1 MIKIG
6 ITGSIASGKT
16 TTARIFAGKKY
27 PLFNADKEVKDIYN
41 QGDFK
46 RKISKKL
53 KIQSLKNIKAKIKK
67 IIIDNKILLKDIEKI
82 IHPLVRR
89 KIKIF
94 IKKNKKKKFIFFEI
108 PLLIESKLMKDYD
121 IIIFV
126 NSKKKI
132 RLKRYLK
139 RGRNKK
145 TFNLLDK
152 RQLSPSKKIKFCD
165 FVINNNKSLKKLKK
179 KIKSIQIKYERNNS

>member
-16 TTARIFAGKKY
+16 TAARIFAGKRY
-27 PLFNADKEVKDIYN
+27 PLFNADKEVKDFYN
-41 QGDFK
+41 QKHFK
-46 RKISKKL
+46 SKISKKF
-53 KIQSLKNIKAKIKK
+53 KIQSTKNIKSKIKK
-67 IIIDNKILLKDIEKI
+67 IIINNKVLIKDVEKI

-121 IIIFV
+121 VIIFI

-139 RGRNKK
+139 KGRDKK
-145 TFNLLDK
+145 IFNLLDK
-152 RQLSPSKKIKFCD
+152 RQLPPSKKIKFCD
-165 FVINNNKSLKKLKK
+165 YVINNNKNLKKLKK
-179 KIKSIQIKYERNNS
+179 VIKSIKTKYERNNS

>member
-16 TTARIFAGKKY
+16 TAARIFAGKRY
-27 PLFNADKEVKDIYN
+27 PLFNADKEVKDLYN
-41 QGDFK
+41 QKYFK
-46 RKISKKL
+46 SKILKKF
-53 KIQSLKNIKAKIKK
+53 KIQSTKNIKSKIKK
-67 IIIDNKILLKDIEKI
+67 IIINNKVLIKDVEKI

-121 IIIFV
+121 VIIFI

-139 RGRNKK
+139 KGRDKK
-145 TFNLLDK
+145 IFNLLDK
-152 RQLSPSKKIKFCD
+152 RQLPPSKKIKFCD
-165 FVINNNKSLKKLKK
+165 YVINNNNNLKKLKK
-179 KIKSIQIKYERNNS
+179 TIKSIKNKI

>member
-16 TTARIFAGKKY
+16 TAARIFAGKRY
-27 PLFNADKEVKDIYN
+27 PLFNADKEVKDLYN
-41 QGDFK
+41 QKYFK
-46 RKISKKL
+46 SKISKKF
-53 KIQSLKNIKAKIKK
+53 KIQSTKNIKSKIKK
-67 IIIDNKILLKDIEKI
+67 IIINNKVLIKDVEKI
-82 IHPLVRR
+82 IHPLIRR

-121 IIIFV
+121 VIIFI

-139 RGRNKK
+139 RGRDKK
-145 TFNLLDK
+145 IFNLLDK
-152 RQLSPSKKIKFCD
+152 RQLPPSKKIKFCD
-165 FVINNNKSLKKLKK
+165 YIINNNKDLKKLKK
-179 KIKSIQIKYERNNS
+179 VIKSIKTKYERNNS

>member
-6 ITGSIASGKT
+6 ITGSLASGKT
-16 TTARIFAGKKY
+16 TVAKMFSGGKY
-27 PLFNADKEVKDIYN
+27 PLFNADTVVKKIYKKNIFKNKVYNKFKLKNKKDIKN
-41 QGDFK
+41 
-46 RKISKKL
+46 KL
-53 KIQSLKNIKAKIKK
+53 KK
-67 IIIDNKILLKDIEKI
+67 IISKNKKSLKDLERI

-121 IIIFV
+121 VIVFI

-139 RGRNKK
+139 RGRDKK
-145 TFNLLDK
+145 IFNLLDK
-152 RQLSPSKKIKFCD
+152 RQLPPSKKIKFCD
-165 FVINNNKSLKKLKK
+165 YVINNNKNLKKLKK
-179 KIKSIQIKYERNNS
+179 VIKSIKTKYERNYS

>member
-1 MIKIG
+1 
-6 ITGSIASGKT
+6 
-16 TTARIFAGKKY
+16 
-27 PLFNADKEVKDIYN
+27 
-41 QGDFK
+41 
-46 RKISKKL
+46 
-53 KIQSLKNIKAKIKK
+53 
-67 IIIDNKILLKDIEKI
+67 
-82 IHPLVRR
+82 
-89 KIKIF
+89 
-94 IKKNKKKKFIFFEI
+94 
-108 PLLIESKLMKDYD
+108 MKDYD
-121 IIIFV
+121 VIIFV

>member
-16 TTARIFAGKKY
+16 TAARIFAGKKY
-27 PLFNADKEVKDIYN
+27 PLFNADKEVKDLYN
-41 QGDFK
+41 QKDFK
-46 RKISKKL
+46 SKISKKL
-53 KIQSLKNIKAKIKK
+53 KVQNQKDIKSKIKK
-67 IIIDNKILLKDIEKI
+67 IIINNEILLKDIEKI

-89 KIKIF
+89 KIKVF

-121 IIIFV
+121 VIIFI

-139 RGRNKK
+139 RGRDKK
-145 TFNLLDK
+145 IFNLLDK
-152 RQLSPSKKIKFCD
+152 RQLAPSKKIKFCD
-165 FVINNNKSLKKLKK
+165 YVINNNKNLKKLKK
-179 KIKSIQIKYERNNS
+179 TIKSIKSKI

>member
-6 ITGSIASGKT
+6 ITGSIASRKA
-16 TTARIFAGKKY
+16 TATRVFAGKRY
-27 PLFNADKEVKDIYN
+27 PLFNADKEVKDLYN
-41 QGDFK
+41 QKYFK
-46 RKISKKL
+46 SKILKKF
-53 KIQSLKNIKAKIKK
+53 KIQSTKNIKSKIKK
-67 IIIDNKILLKDIEKI
+67 IIINNKVLIKDVEKI

-121 IIIFV
+121 VIIFI

-139 RGRNKK
+139 RGRDKK
-145 TFNLLDK
+145 IFNLLDK
-152 RQLSPSKKIKFCD
+152 RQLPPSKKIKFCD
-165 FVINNNKSLKKLKK
+165 YVINNNNNLKKLKK
-179 KIKSIQIKYERNNS
+179 TIKSIKIKYVRNYS

>member
-16 TTARIFAGKKY
+16 TAARIFAGKRY
-27 PLFNADKEVKDIYN
+27 PLFNADKEVKDLYN
-41 QGDFK
+41 QKNFK
-46 RKISKKL
+46 SKILKKF
-53 KIQSLKNIKAKIKK
+53 KIQSTKNIKSKVKK
-67 IIIDNKILLKDIEKI
+67 IIINNKDLIKDVEKI

-121 IIIFV
+121 VIIFI

-139 RGRNKK
+139 RGRDKK
-145 TFNLLDK
+145 IFNLLDK
-152 RQLSPSKKIKFCD
+152 RQLPPSKKIKFCD
-165 FVINNNKSLKKLKK
+165 YVINNNNNLKKLKK
-179 KIKSIQIKYERNNS
+179 TIKSIRIKYERNYS

>member
-16 TTARIFAGKKY
+16 TAARIFAGKRY
-27 PLFNADKEVKDIYN
+27 PLFNADKEVKDLYN
-41 QGDFK
+41 QKYFK
-46 RKISKKL
+46 SKILKKF
-53 KIQSLKNIKAKIKK
+53 KIQSTKNIKYKIKK
-67 IIIDNKILLKDIEKI
+67 IIINNKVLIKDIEKI

-121 IIIFV
+121 VIIFI

-139 RGRNKK
+139 RGRDKK
-145 TFNLLDK
+145 IFNLLDK
-152 RQLSPSKKIKFCD
+152 RQLPPSKKIKFCD
-165 FVINNNKSLKKLKK
+165 YVINNNNNLKKLKK
-179 KIKSIQIKYERNNS
+179 TIKSIRIKYERNYS

>member
-16 TTARIFAGKKY
+16 TAARIFAGKRY
-27 PLFNADKEVKDIYN
+27 PLFNADKEVKDLYN
-41 QGDFK
+41 QKNFK
-46 RKISKKL
+46 SKILKKF
-53 KIQSLKNIKAKIKK
+53 KIQSTKNIKSKVKK
-67 IIIDNKILLKDIEKI
+67 IIINNKVLIKDVEKI

-121 IIIFV
+121 VIIFI

-139 RGRNKK
+139 RGRDKK
-145 TFNLLDK
+145 IFNLLDK
-152 RQLSPSKKIKFCD
+152 RQLPPSKKIKFCD
-165 FVINNNKSLKKLKK
+165 YVINNNNNLKKLKK
-179 KIKSIQIKYERNNS
+179 TIKSIKIKYERNYS

>member
-16 TTARIFAGKKY
+16 TAARIFAGKRY
-27 PLFNADKEVKDIYN
+27 PLFNADKEVKDLYN
-41 QGDFK
+41 QKYFK
-46 RKISKKL
+46 SKILKKF
-53 KIQSLKNIKAKIKK
+53 KIQSTKNIKSKIKK
-67 IIIDNKILLKDIEKI
+67 IIINNKVLIKDVEKI

-121 IIIFV
+121 VIIFI

-139 RGRNKK
+139 RGRDKK
-145 TFNLLDK
+145 IFNLLDK
-152 RQLSPSKKIKFCD
+152 RQLPPSKKIKFCD
-165 FVINNNKSLKKLKK
+165 YVINNNNNLKKLKK
-179 KIKSIQIKYERNNS
+179 TIKSIKTKYERNNS

>member
-165 FVINNNKSLKKLKK
+165 FVINNNKGLKKLKK

>member
-16 TTARIFAGKKY
+16 TAARIFAGKRY
-27 PLFNADKEVKDIYN
+27 PLFNADKEVKDLYN
-41 QGDFK
+41 QKYFK
-46 RKISKKL
+46 SKILKKF
-53 KIQSLKNIKAKIKK
+53 KIQSTKNIKSKIKK
-67 IIIDNKILLKDIEKI
+67 IIINNKVLIKDVEKI

-121 IIIFV
+121 VIIFI

-139 RGRNKK
+139 RGRDKK
-145 TFNLLDK
+145 IFNLLDK
-152 RQLSPSKKIKFCD
+152 RQLPPSKKIKFCD
-165 FVINNNKSLKKLKK
+165 YVINNNNNLKKLKK
-179 KIKSIQIKYERNNS
+179 TIKSIKIKNEKNYS